1 MGTIFPTTND
11 APEEVV
17 EETSDD
23 LFEDLHVIN
32 AAEGSSESAAE
43 GAAEGS
49 SDDAPDAPQAVP
61 IEDTYE
67 EDFHSETE
75 EDESQDES
83 QDDPEMPPLIP
94 IVEQEK
100 LKLTIDCLFYN
111 KPETSNY
118 FWLYNEGFHTLTDW
132 YFMTLENSQL
142 MEDNIINNNYTFNYS
157 INGHNYYYDLNKMIQ
172 TNMDT
177 GYRRNLIRCSK
188 EEMDILHNEYLNYL
202 NLNPK
207 QYYCVFNNKNT
218 LYSPYIQKMIQ
229 EKLQDENPDKKLYI
243 KLYRFVYLLD
253 LNNFLQINT
262 HTFKTRHIEYDNV
275 AEMDNV
281 VHSFNY

>member
-1 MGTIFPTTND
+1 MGTIFPTTNATD
-11 APEEVV
+11 IPEEVI
-17 EETSDD
+17 EESTDD
-23 LFEDLHVIN
+23 LFDG
-32 AAEGSSESAAE
+32 AESST
-43 GAAEGS
+43 GAAEG
-49 SDDAPDAPQAVP
+49 DAAAAEDVEGDVAAENAQEEPIV

-75 EDESQDES
+75 EDES

-100 LKLTIDCLFYN
+100 LKLTIDCIFYN

-157 INGHNYYYDLNKMIQ
+157 INGHNYYYDLNRMIQ
-172 TNMDT
+172 KNMDT

-207 QYYCVFNNKNT
+207 QYYCVFNNKKS

-229 EKLQDENPDKKLYI
+229 EKLQDENHEKKVYV
-243 KLYRFVYLLD
+243 KLYRYVYLLD

-262 HTFKTRHIEYDNV
+262 HTFKTRHIEYNNV
-275 AEMDNV
+275 EEIENV
-281 VHSFNY
+281 IHSFNY